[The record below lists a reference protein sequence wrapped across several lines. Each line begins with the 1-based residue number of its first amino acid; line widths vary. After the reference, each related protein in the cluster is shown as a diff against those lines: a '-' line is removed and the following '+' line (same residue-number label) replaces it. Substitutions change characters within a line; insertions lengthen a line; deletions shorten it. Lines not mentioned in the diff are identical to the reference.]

1 MTRKL
6 DRNLALAHRRQVKI
20 DEEFRQARQPVVAGD
35 LLQIVRN
42 RAAQERRDRQIG
54 LDRGEQR
61 LHAGDLADRT
71 PIAAGIAERV
81 EHNGSE
87 GAFLVA
93 QRDRQRVVVARG
105 PLDGTRPD
113 QIVLKERLADAIRAS
128 IHSQDLEVQLVRR
141 ELLSEIPWVNRVLLG
156 VQVVT
161 QFKKIIDQA
170 AAEVTVMRLLL
181 FSLTAGVLAF
191 LAVSMVSTS
200 LLLMFFFG
208 ILATS
213 LPTLHILAKRRK
225 RLNKFLSLLPD
236 ALDLMS
242 RGLSAGHAFTEAL
255 QMVATEMPEPIASEF
270 RKTYEEQNLGLSL
283 KLALENL
290 VERVPL
296 LDLRMCVTAVLI
308 QRETGGNLSELLEKV
323 AHTIRERF
331 RIMEDLKTL
340 TLSSRWSAWL
350 LCGLPIFLAVYVTL
364 MNPGYMDVMWRDP
377 RGHWLLALA
386 AIMQVLGM
394 LMVQKIMKIRI

>member
-1 MTRKL
+1 ML
-6 DRNLALAHRRQVKI
+6 SLIPFFVFLACLFMVYALYLITSRSTEAK
-20 DEEFRQARQPVVAGD
+20 
-35 LLQIVRN
+35 
-42 RAAQERRDRQIG
+42 
-54 LDRGEQR
+54 
-61 LHAGDLADRT
+61 RT
-71 PIAAGIAERV
+71 
-81 EHNGSE
+81 
-87 GAFLVA
+87 L
-93 QRDRQRVVVARG
+93 
-105 PLDGTRPD
+105 
-113 QIVLKERLADAIRAS
+113 LKERLADAIRS
-128 IHSQDLEVQLVRR
+128 SVHSNDLEVQLVRR
-141 ELLSEIPWVNRVLLG
+141 ELLSEIPWVNRVMLG
-156 VQVVT
+156 IQIT
-161 QFKKIIDQA
+161 SQMKKMIDQA
-170 AAEVTVMRLLL
+170 ASEVTVMRLIL

-200 LLLMFFFG
+200 YLLMFFFA
-208 ILATS
+208 ILATV
-213 LPTLHILAKRRK
+213 LPFLHILAKRKK
-225 RLNKFLSLLPD
+225 RLNKFLQLLPD

-255 QMVATEMPEPIASEF
+255 QMVSTEMPEPISSEF

-296 LDLRMCVTAVLI
+296 LDLRMCVTAVMI

-331 RIMEDLKTL
+331 RIMEDLKTM

-377 RGHWLLALA
+377 RGHWLLAIA
-386 AIMQVLGM
+386 AIMQILGI
-394 LMVQKIMKIRI
+394 LMVQKIMRIRI